1 MKIFSYHRSLF
12 IFFSHASGSHFQ
24 VFCTAFHII
33 CRALGG
39 AEWKCIFCKPE
50 YMMFLGDIT
59 SDIMSIHLHLPSF
72 QQKNGIWSTWYGISH
87 IGLGVVDMFIGH
99 IILSFPLKQQSVETW
114 YFQLLINEEL
124 IRWKSSIAGRDRR
137 DWTCHYPRFPL
148 AVPNHTHIQLTDS
161 KRPKP
166 PLLLEKLCLVS

>member
-1 MKIFSYHRSLF
+1 MEVISKFFAQLSTLFAERWGGLSENVFFANLNTWCFLVTSLLTLCLSICTFPRFS
-12 IFFSHASGSHFQ
+12 
-24 VFCTAFHII
+24 
-33 CRALGG
+33 
-39 AEWKCIFCKPE
+39 K
-50 YMMFLGDIT
+50 
-59 SDIMSIHLHLPSF
+59 
-72 QQKNGIWSTWYGISH
+72 KNGIWSTWYGISH

>member
-1 MKIFSYHRSLF
+1 MEVISKFFAQLSTLFAERWGGGWVKMYFLQTWIHDVSWWHHFWHYVYPSAPSLV
-12 IFFSHASGSHFQ
+12 SA
-24 VFCTAFHII
+24 
-33 CRALGG
+33 
-39 AEWKCIFCKPE
+39 
-50 YMMFLGDIT
+50 
-59 SDIMSIHLHLPSF
+59 
-72 QQKNGIWSTWYGISH
+72 KNGIWSTWYGISH